1 MMLYVREPR
10 TGLNI
15 LAHEIVRVGGSG
27 EYGIL
32 ICRLSGGIPYG
43 GYQKL

>member
-15 LAHEIVRVGGSG
+15 LAHEIVRVGGC
-27 EYGIL
+27 ECGIF
-32 ICRLSGGIPYG
+32 ICRLGDGIPYG